1 MFCDH
6 GADMNITTKNGLTP
20 LLYAATNGFD
30 DMCMYLSLRTDNV
43 DQEDQITGEN
53 VFTLYLKKRDI
64 TRMQ

>member
-6 GADMNITTKNGLTP
+6 GADMNMVTKSGLTP

-43 DQEDQITGEN
+43 DLEDKNTGEN
-53 VFTLYLKKRDI
+53 VFTIYLKKRDI

>member
-43 DQEDQITGEN
+43 DQEDQIKYIFYN
-53 VFTLYLKKRDI
+53 KL
-64 TRMQ
+64 